1 MPFIQGGEI
10 FKVLEIHKRFVEKDI
25 KFYIAQLVL
34 GVGYLHSRGIIHRDL
49 KMENIMLDEQGYV
62 KIIDYGLSRML

>member
-1 MPFIQGGEI
+1 MRNVWFRDQI
-10 FKVLEIHKRFVEKDI
+10 FSAHIVQRTEMFQEV
-25 KFYIAQLVL
+25 
-34 GVGYLHSRGIIHRDL
+34 HRDL